1 MKEETVESIDV
12 HVKVNDKTVVLVLFS
27 STVGFG
33 ISLLLAV
40 LYAHSLITLLYGIV
54 FGLTIGFICDY
65 FILITHPLYTIT
77 AIKIP
82 SDQSD
87 ELESFPSVM
96 KLT

>member
-1 MKEETVESIDV
+1 MEEDTVESIDV
-12 HVKVNDKTVVLVLFS
+12 HMKINDKTVLLVLFS

-33 ISLLLAV
+33 ISILLAV

-54 FGLTIGFICDY
+54 FGLTLGFIGDY

-77 AIKIP
+77 AIKKP
-82 SDQSD
+82 SNQSD
-87 ELESFPSVM
+87 ELETYPSVM